1 MLERGLPPISPLP
14 KKPKIHKKNLTQMHA
29 EGVSLIDC
37 FTPTTNKEEEKQR
50 PFSQESSLKVRE
62 SKN

>member
-14 KKPKIHKKNLTQMHA
+14 KKPKIHKKNLTQMHG

-37 FTPTTNKEEEKQR
+37 FTPTTN
-50 PFSQESSLKVRE
+50 
-62 SKN
+62 